1 MKPVLYIYCQ
11 HSVGMGHFVRSL
23 ALARVLAEWFEIHFL
38 NGGRSPPG
46 LVLPGAIHFH
56 HLSPLGMDKESQLTS
71 LDPAVTVEQAKE
83 LRLADI
89 RELLAQRPPHLVLTE
104 LYPFGRKKFAFELD
118 PLIKAARGHGA
129 AIVCSVRDLL
139 VSDRPDQQRHDDR
152 TALKLDAEFDA
163 VIVHADPRFARL
175 EESFKPAVRPRTR
188 IHYSGFVVPHAT
200 RHQAVTRESRVLVS
214 AGGGLVGGALFRAA
228 LEYHRAHFVQTG
240 KPMTIVAGP
249 FLPESEWSALQASGA
264 GVAGLTLHRSVP
276 DLCALMWASTHSI
289 SQCGY
294 NTAIDILVSGV
305 AALVVP
311 YVTEKENEQTVR
323 AARLAAMGRIGVL
336 QECDLSAQ
344 TLAAALERVPLGG
357 ALAQDLALDGARESA
372 RILDDLLVGRR
383 RSGVRSRGSR
393 A

>member
-1 MKPVLYIYCQ
+1 M
-11 HSVGMGHFVRSL
+11 
-23 ALARVLAEWFEIHFL
+23 
-38 NGGRSPPG
+38 
-46 LVLPGAIHFH
+46 
-56 HLSPLGMDKESQLTS
+56 
-71 LDPAVTVEQAKE
+71 
-83 LRLADI
+83 
-89 RELLAQRPPHLVLTE
+89 
-104 LYPFGRKKFAFELD
+104 
-118 PLIKAARGHGA
+118 
-129 AIVCSVRDLL
+129 RDLL

-163 VIVHADPRFARL
+163 VMVHADPRFARL

-249 FLPESEWSALQASGA
+249 FLPEPEWSALQASGV
-264 GVAGLTLHRSVP
+264 GVDGLTLHRSVP
-276 DLCALMWASTHSI
+276 DLCALMCVATHSI

-305 AALVVP
+305 GALVVP
-311 YVTEKENEQTVR
+311 YATKKENEQTVR
-323 AARLAAMGRIGVL
+323 AERLAAMRRMSVL
-336 QECDLSAQ
+336 HEPDLSAPA
-344 TLAAALERVPLGG
+344 LAHALESIPSGS
-357 ALAQDLALDGARESA
+357 ALTQELALDGARVTA
-372 RILDDLLVGRR
+372 RILDDLLFGRR
-383 RSGVRSRGSR
+383 RSRPCARRGV